1 MNKYEKKME
10 QILTLH
16 NMKQPVSAK
25 EKEQE
30 LRQEL
35 IVDVANGDLDALAFT
50 SKYKIKLN
58 DDDDKK
64 AEDKKEKAVKKDCA
78 IVRFLKPMI
87 KTGEDIFYISM
98 SVSFIIMIIYIFLLW
113 G

>member
-35 IVDVANGDLDALAFT
+35 IVGVANGDLDALSFV

-58 DDDDKK
+58 DDDDKE
-64 AEDKKEKAVKKDCA
+64 AEEDKQQKAKEDCA
-78 IVRFLKPMI
+78 VVRFLKPMI

-98 SVSFIIMIIYIFLLW
+98 SVLFIIMTIYVFLLW